1 MSVSVDKVT
10 KVYGVQKALDEI
22 SFTIPAG
29 QIVGLLGPNGAGKST
44 IMKILTCFIPPTL
57 GKASV
62 NGLDVVENSI
72 EVRRLVG
79 YLPEHN
85 PLYTDMYV
93 HEYLEFS
100 AGIYQLGKSAKA
112 RISEMIEQTGLTEER
127 HKKIA
132 ALSKGYRQR
141 VGLAQAMLHNPE
153 VLILDEPTSGLDPN
167 QLIDI
172 RNLIKK
178 MGEQKTVIL
187 STHIMQ
193 EVEAVCDRAII
204 INKGKIVADDK
215 TANILKSGNQNVLI
229 VELDKLI
236 DVSLFKTIKI
246 ISGSTRMSGNIWK
259 ISAINIEELQQELM
273 KWAVNNKLAILSM
286 RREENTMEESFH
298 RLTKN

>member
-1 MSVSVDKVT
+1 
-10 KVYGVQKALDEI
+10 
-22 SFTIPAG
+22 
-29 QIVGLLGPNGAGKST
+29 
-44 IMKILTCFIPPTL
+44 
-57 GKASV
+57 
-62 NGLDVVENSI
+62 
-72 EVRRLVG
+72 
-79 YLPEHN
+79 
-85 PLYTDMYV
+85 MYV